1 MPVRQAIT
9 PTFETI
15 CGRWECKL
23 VTTLKEAAPACAW
36 LAWIHCLP
44 FACRGTFPRAWVG
57 WLGAR
62 CGQWEPLVGDWMAGG
77 RERPGYRLCSHS
89 AFSLVSGGSVSFWL
103 QLLPVD
109 RAPELWKDLLPVT
122 LQFRSGSSLFL
133 WLISALSYHFLYD
146 SQLFCCMCNQFLV
159 LNSLYFNF
167 LRAFCFSGW
176 TRIDTGALGSSF

>member
-1 MPVRQAIT
+1 M
-9 PTFETI
+9 
-15 CGRWECKL
+15 L
-23 VTTLKEAAPACAW
+23 
-36 LAWIHCLP
+36 
-44 FACRGTFPRAWVG
+44 G
-57 WLGAR
+57 WLGSIACPSPAEGRFPEPGSAGSGLGVASGSRWWVIGWQEEGRGQVIVFAR
-62 CGQWEPLVGDWMAGG
+62 ILPSALCLAGRSPFGSSSCLLTEP
-77 RERPGYRLCSHS
+77 P
-89 AFSLVSGGSVSFWL
+89 SFG
-103 QLLPVD
+103 
-109 RAPELWKDLLPVT
+109 WKDLLPVT